1 MRSSLLRHFAA
12 LVLILLPTAAQA
24 HSFGQVVTLPLP
36 FWLYAWGCGA
46 ALILSFLLIAIST
59 DKPVAQASPSRDLSQ
74 HGIVRLLRTL
84 HLKTLLQALSA
95 GALLLCIISG
105 LWGVRSPYGNFNMT
119 FFWIVFLLGGS
130 YGSAL
135 FGNVYAAIN
144 PWRCLS
150 AAISYGWSAFDR
162 ARLPWPQW
170 LAYWPAL
177 ALYAALIWLELLGPS
192 GPYALAVV
200 LLGYSLLNL
209 IAVVLFGSEKWF
221 RYGELFSVLFSLLS
235 RLSPLDYRP
244 SQRGA
249 LGQLRL
255 RWPLAHLAELR
266 VGHWSLLVFILF
278 MLSSTAFDGLH
289 ETTQWKQWFWLDLYE
304 TLLRHFSSDNP
315 LAAFAQ
321 MRQWFVYWQGSWLFI
336 SVSIYLAAY
345 VLSLALGKWLAASDR
360 SVTELALHFAPS
372 LLPIALAYHV
382 AHYYTLI
389 QTQGIKIVSLI
400 SDPLGRGDNLFGTA
414 DWLQRQFI
422 PDINT
427 VWHVQLASIL
437 GGHIISVLLA
447 HRLAQRLFNSERQAV
462 LSQLPMLALMIA
474 LTTSGLWILSLP
486 H

>member
-1 MRSSLLRHFAA
+1 MKPQLTGFTAA
-12 LVLILLPTAAQA
+12 LCLTLQPTAAQA

-36 FWLYAWGCGA
+36 FWLYAWGCAA
-46 ALILSFLLIAIST
+46 ALILSFLLVAIST
-59 DKPVAQASPSRDLSQ
+59 GKPSPQTSSPYDLSQ
-74 HGIVRLLRTL
+74 HRAVTLLRTL
-84 HLKTLLQALSA
+84 HLKTLLQSLSV
-95 GALLLCIISG
+95 GALLLCIVSG

-135 FGNVYAAIN
+135 FGNFYAAIN

-150 AAISYGWSAFDR
+150 AAINRGWSAFDR
-162 ARLPWPQW
+162 ARLPWPRW
-170 LAYWPAL
+170 LGYWPAL

-192 GPYALAVV
+192 SPYALAVA

-209 IAVVLFGSEKWF
+209 AAVALFGSGSWF
-221 RYGELFSVLFSLLS
+221 RYGELFSVLFSLLA
-235 RLSPLDYRP
+235 RLSPLDYQPARHGVP
-244 SQRGA
+244 
-249 LGQLRL
+249 GQLRL
-255 RWPLAHLAELR
+255 RWPLAHLTELQ

-289 ETTQWKQWFWLDLYE
+289 ETTLWKQWFWLDLYE
-304 TLLRHFSSDNP
+304 NLLRHVSSDNP
-315 LAAFAQ
+315 LAAFGQ

-336 SVSIYLAAY
+336 SVTIYLAAY

-360 SVTELALHFAPS
+360 SVTELALYFSPS

-400 SDPLGRGDNLFGTA
+400 SDPLGRGDNIFGTA

-447 HRLAQRLFNSERQAV
+447 HRLAQRLFDSERQAV